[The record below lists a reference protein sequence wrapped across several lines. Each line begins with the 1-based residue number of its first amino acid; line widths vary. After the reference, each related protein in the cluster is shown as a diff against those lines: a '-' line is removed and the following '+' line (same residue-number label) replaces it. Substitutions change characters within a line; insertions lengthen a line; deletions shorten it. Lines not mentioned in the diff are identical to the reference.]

1 MSPAHASDVANLRP
15 PPPRTRHTLPMNAL
29 EFIHALRWTDLGPQ
43 LRDQAE
49 LCLLDLIGIAIGGS
63 ATRLSRTIRAHAA
76 HQFGGPHALLFDAR
90 TASAAG
96 VALAGGMTI
105 DALDGHDGYNPAK
118 GHVGCGL
125 FPAALALALE
135 AGQTDGKAFLTTI
148 VMGYELGS
156 RLGPALHATTPDY
169 HTSGAWIAVA
179 AAAAGAR
186 LLNLGPDETAH
197 ALGIAEYHGPR
208 SQMMRCIDHPTMLK
222 DGSGWGA
229 MAGVSAALLARN
241 GFTGAPALTITEPS
255 DIWKDLGA
263 NWLITQQYFKPYP
276 VCRWAQAPVEAAL
289 ALRREHNLAAAD
301 IAAIDVFTFHE
312 STRLATTEPK
322 STEEAQY
329 STSFPTAVALVRGG
343 LTPAD
348 IADDVLRDPE
358 ILRLS
363 RAITMHED
371 AQAQARFPAYRPAR
385 VTLTLRDGTRLES
398 RWTEPRWDAEHPPT
412 EKELRAKY
420 HDLADPALGP
430 ARAAAIENALHD
442 LPDHGLSP
450 LVGQLVQPISR
461 DTTAARA
468 S

>member
-1 MSPAHASDVANLRP
+1 
-15 PPPRTRHTLPMNAL
+15 MNAQT
-29 EFIHALRWTDLGPQ
+29 FIHALRWTDLPSHVR
-43 LRDQAE
+43 LQAE
-49 LCLLDLIGIAIGGS
+49 LCLLDLIGIAIAGGT
-63 ATRLSRTIRAHAA
+63 TRLSEIIRTHAVQ
-76 HQFGGPHALLFDAR
+76 QFGGRHPLLLDGR
-90 TASAAG
+90 KTSAPG
-96 VALAGGMTI
+96 LALALGMTI

-135 AGQTDGKAFLTTI
+135 AGQTDGTELLTTI
-148 VMGYELGS
+148 TIGYELGS
-156 RLGPALHATTPDY
+156 RLGVSLHATTPDY

-186 LLNLGPDETAH
+186 LLQLGPDETAH

-229 MAGVSAALLARN
+229 MAGVSATLLARD
-241 GFTGAPALTITEPS
+241 GFTGAPALTLCEPPE
-255 DIWKDLGA
+255 IWSDLGS

-289 ALRREHNLAAAD
+289 KLRRDHNLTAQD

-312 STRLATTEPK
+312 ATRLATTEPK
-322 STEEAQY
+322 TTEEAQY
-329 STSFPTAVALVRGG
+329 STSFPTAVALVRGA

-348 IADDVLRDPE
+348 IAEGALTDPE

-363 RAITMHED
+363 RAMTMHED
-371 AQAQARFPAYRPAR
+371 SDAQARFPEFRPAK
-385 VTLTLRDGTRLES
+385 VTLILRDGTRLDS
-398 RWTEPRWDAEHPPT
+398 DWTEPKWDADHPPS
-412 EKELRAKY
+412 EAELRAKY
-420 HDLADPALGP
+420 HALSDPLVGP
-430 ARAAAIENALHD
+430 ARAGQIESALHD
-442 LPDHGLSP
+442 LPDRGLAP
-450 LVGQLVQPISR
+450 LTDLLAQPISR
-461 DTTAARA
+461 ATTAVKA